1 MSGGSRGGPNYDSVQ
16 TISKNG
22 ATESPVDK
30 RRTLLL
36 SHMVR
41 LNISNIPKDGQIIEK
56 TDVWVVSEL
65 WLQSLV
71 VEGLGWG
78 VGV

>member
-1 MSGGSRGGPNYDSVQ
+1 MSGGSKGGPNYDSVP

-22 ATESPVDK
+22 ATVSPVDK
-30 RRTLLL
+30 KWTLLL
-36 SHMVR
+36 SHTVW

-65 WLQSLV
+65 RLQSLV
-71 VEGLGWG
+71 VEGFGWG
-78 VGV
+78 AGV

>member
-1 MSGGSRGGPNYDSVQ
+1 MVILLGEWGGSRGGPNYNSVP

-22 ATESPVDK
+22 VTESPVDK

-36 SHMVR
+36 SHTVR

-56 TDVWVVSEL
+56 TDVWVVSKL
-65 WLQSLV
+65 RLQI
-71 VEGLGWG
+71 
-78 VGV
+78 